1 MAVASPTA
9 VLVPSLVSEQTSPG
23 RRCLD
28 CPTRC
33 CFSRSQT
40 RPAEADFLAACVA
53 ALTLTSVAA
62 AGAARAAGCFI
73 SSAAGTAGRRVPILP
88 SAAAFD
94 SPPVLAFGS
103 DARQPPAL
111 DASNVRSTP
120 IFLPLHAAPPC
131 VSSHP
136 STERVQSVPCD
147 LTPPPPRRARPY
159 ISPSFCDRQ
168 AGSGRQGRVVF
179 PEFPPHLFVS
189 SMTSVARQIQARPTG
204 TPPGGE
210 LDSCAVCAA
219 RVRAGA
225 AAAAGPD

>member
-1 MAVASPTA
+1 MAVASPAA
-9 VLVPSLVSEQTSPG
+9 VLAPSLVSEQTSPG

-94 SPPVLAFGS
+94 RVAFGS

-136 STERVQSVPCD
+136 STERVQSVPC
-147 LTPPPPRRARPY
+147 RRARPY

-168 AGSGRQGRVVF
+168 AGSGR
-179 PEFPPHLFVS
+179 PEH
-189 SMTSVARQIQARPTG
+189 
-204 TPPGGE
+204 TPY
-210 LDSCAVCAA
+210 ST
-219 RVRAGA
+219 RVRLCS
-225 AAAAGPD
+225 